1 MAKTSRLS
9 LIVKGKKFIKEL
21 FDFQTRK
28 ISNAVNSAIATA
40 EENAVL
46 CDMSTKTLLSKFAD
60 SCDDPK
66 KLTET
71 INEICD
77 KMDEAEAWR
86 KKAEQAKRIKAMLE
100 EEVEAE
106 EE

>member
-1 MAKTSRLS
+1 
-9 LIVKGKKFIKEL
+9 
-21 FDFQTRK
+21 
-28 ISNAVNSAIATA
+28 
-40 EENAVL
+40 
-46 CDMSTKTLLSKFAD
+46 MSTKALLSKFAD
-60 SCDDPK
+60 NCDDPK

-77 KMDEAEAWR
+77 KMEEAEAWR

-100 EEVEAE
+100 EEVESE